1 MNHLQVFPKVAKCTY
16 RNYGPSG
23 TVQTIDA
30 FCLLNHNI
38 VNEKIYIILFVL
50 FGVLLVVS
58 VLACFYYTAVILIRP
73 LRKRLLKTQTPRTPT
88 KDVEMVSQHFD
99 FDDMFV
105 LRMLGHNIN
114 PLAFDELVSDLAA
127 KLNKVD
133 GIEV

>member
-58 VLACFYYTAVILIRP
+58 VLACFYYIAVILFRT
-73 LRKRLLKTQTPRTPT
+73 LRTDLLKAQTPRTPT
-88 KDVEMVSQHFD
+88 KDVEMVSQHFH
-99 FDDMFV
+99 FDDWFV
-105 LRMLGHNIN
+105 LSILGHNIN
-114 PLAFDELVSDLAA
+114 PVAFNELVSDLAA

-133 GIEV
+133 RGEV